1 MAVDSAA
8 HISALDIAKPDG
20 GVDPAAELDN
30 NIRHIKT
37 VLKTD
42 FAAIAGAVTASH
54 TELNYTVGLT
64 SSAQTQINTKGAH
77 AGQTWTGPHN
87 YTGAT
92 VTVATKS
99 GSYNGTEAANGAMVQ
114 AAVAAVNSATG
125 NLVRTTNSSASIT
138 ITAGQMV
145 ASTYT
150 GGAVAV
156 TWPTPSSVGEAC
168 GVSFDN
174 GRTDNTVDFGAY
186 SVIGSNGLTVT
197 GVTTIDTT
205 LPVVLAWYGDYWR
218 GA

>member
-1 MAVDSAA
+1 MAVDSAT
-8 HISALDIAKPDG
+8 HIASFDTAKPSG
-20 GVDPAAELDN
+20 SDPRSELDN
-30 NIRHIKT
+30 NIRHVKS
-37 VLKTD
+37 VLLTD
-42 FAAIAGAVTASH
+42 FPNIAGAVTASH
-54 TELNYTVGLT
+54 TELNYVDGVT
-64 SSAQTQINTKGAH
+64 SNIQTQLDTKGAH
-77 AGQTWTGPHN
+77 AGQTWTGTQN
-87 YTGAT
+87 FTGAT

-114 AAVAAVNSATG
+114 AAVAAVNAATG

-138 ITAGQMV
+138 LAAGQMV

-156 TWPTPSSVGEAC
+156 TWPTPSGVGGAC

-197 GVTTIDTT
+197 GVVTIDTT